1 MLFSSLLLPPLIDLR
16 RMLAALFVCLLL
28 GVVAQ
33 PAAAQFALPEAPAAA
48 PVQTVD
54 PDTQALIELLENDA
68 ARERLIERLRGGA
81 PAVIEE
87 AATPMPFA
95 RQVAEHT
102 RALAAQVSGVFLLA
116 GSFADVVSSLW
127 QDTTQANVEVIARTI
142 GNLVLVVFLT
152 LSIFWTLRLGTHK
165 LRQRFNAQ
173 AEISRLPR
181 RLLLILAAIG
191 VDVIPVLLAWVV
203 GNAFSVNLAND
214 RITGLNQSLFL
225 NAFLVAEGIK
235 VVSRAV
241 LMPRKDGLRLLP
253 VTDTTA
259 SYWNFWIERIVGL
272 IAYAFLFVA
281 PIAAWNV
288 SPAVGEAVR
297 VIAVFSACTIG
308 IVVAL
313 QNKAQV
319 RALLLRRVSNGHTD
333 ALARFMQGLARFWHV
348 IAVVYFVAFFLVW
361 IAQPRSALTFMVG
374 ATVETVIAIAVGILI
389 VTFISR
395 MISGGMRLT
404 PDVKQRLPL
413 LESRLNAFVPK
424 VLLVVRF
431 VVLLGVV
438 IAVANAWDLFDFF
451 AWASSGAGFAITTSL
466 LSAALILLG
475 GIAIYIVVS
484 SWIEYRL
491 NPEFGTVPTA
501 RERTLLALLRNA
513 FTVTLCVVIAIMV
526 LSELG
531 VNVGPLLA
539 GAGVLG
545 LAVGFGA
552 QKMVQDVI
560 TGVFI
565 QLENAMNEG
574 DVVTA
579 GGISGVVER
588 LTIRSVS
595 MRDLNGV
602 YHVIPFSS
610 VDMVSNMMRN
620 FSYHVADIGVAYR
633 ENIVDV
639 KNAMHEAFDRLA
651 AMEDHAPNI
660 IGPFEMMGV
669 NAFEDSAVIVR
680 GRIKTL
686 PGKQWATG
694 RAYNEIIK
702 EIFDERGIEIPFP
715 HMTLYAGEDKQ
726 GKSPAFRVL
735 NTREPKAGGSGE
747 ASRVE
752 AESEAQDPRQLEAAD
767 SHAASEAEKVE
778 KTEVALSDLAQD
790 VPEESGRKQS

>member
-1 MLFSSLLLPPLIDLR
+1 MPFSSPFSLPLSLVR
-16 RMLAALFVCLLL
+16 RILATLALCLLL
-28 GVVAQ
+28 GAVAQ
-33 PAAAQFALPEAPAAA
+33 PAMAQILQPQPPAAA
-48 PVQTVD
+48 ASVVPD
-54 PDTQALIELLENDA
+54 PETQALIELLENDA
-68 ARERLIERLRGGA
+68 ARERLIERLRGST
-81 PAVIEE
+81 PAVAGEP
-87 AATPMPFA
+87 APVPFA
-95 RQVAEHT
+95 RQLAEHT
-102 RALAAQVSGVFLLA
+102 RAVAAQVSEVFLLA
-116 GSFADVVSSLW
+116 GSFADVASALW
-127 QDTTQANVEVIARTI
+127 RDTTQANVEVIARTI
-142 GNLVLVVFLT
+142 GDLALVIVLT
-152 LSIFWTLRLGTHK
+152 LSVFWILRLGAGK
-165 LRQRFNAQ
+165 LRQRFDQQ
-173 AEISRLPR
+173 AAVSRLPR
-181 RLLLILAAIG
+181 RILLNLAAIG
-191 VDVIPVLLAWVV
+191 VDGVPVLVAWLV
-203 GNAFSVNLAND
+203 GNAFSVNLAGD

-241 LMPRKDGLRLLP
+241 LMPHKNGLRLLP

-272 IAYAFLFVA
+272 IAYAFLFLA
-281 PIAAWNV
+281 PIATWNV
-288 SPAVGEAVR
+288 SRAMGEAVR
-297 VIAVFSACTIG
+297 VIAVLSACTIG
-308 IVVAL
+308 IVVTL

-333 ALARFMQGLARFWHV
+333 ALARFMQALARFWHV
-348 IAVVYFVAFFLVW
+348 IAVVYFIAFFLVW
-361 IAQPRSALTFMVG
+361 IARPRSAIAFMIG
-374 ATVETVIAIAVGILI
+374 ATVETVIAVVVGILI
-389 VTFISR
+389 VTFVSR

-431 VVLLGVV
+431 AVMLGVV
-438 IAVANAWDLFDFF
+438 VAVASAWDLFDFF
-451 AWASSGAGFAITTSL
+451 EWASSGAGFAITTSL

-475 GIAIYIVVS
+475 GMAIYIVVS

-513 FTVTLCVVIAIMV
+513 FTVTLCVVVVIMV

-595 MRDLNGV
+595 MRDVNGV

-620 FSYHVADIGVAYR
+620 FSYHLADIGVAYR
-633 ENIVDV
+633 ENVVDV

-651 AMEDHAPNI
+651 ATEDHGPNI
-660 IGPFEMMGV
+660 IGPFEMMGL
-669 NAFEDSAVIVR
+669 NSFGDSAIVIR
-680 GRIKTL
+680 ARIKTL

-702 EIFDERGIEIPFP
+702 EIFDQRGIEIPFP

-726 GKSPAFRVL
+726 GKAPAFRVR
-735 NTREPKAGGSGE
+735 NMRESGSGSDE
-747 ASRVE
+747 PEDSA
-752 AESEAQDPRQLEAAD
+752 AGLEPPADAAPL
-767 SHAASEAEKVE
+767 AEKEVE
-778 KTEVALSDLAQD
+778 NAGVAAETEAALSDLAQHI
-790 VPEESGRKQS
+790 PEESGKKQL